1 MDFDWQKFVNPAQ
14 FSNANYITDLNPA
27 GGMSSL
33 RDVAASSMG
42 LPVKPHGETP
52 PPETNLSFEQMAKT
66 AIAPHTNRFQQIS
79 NTVSKVGN
87 AISNGLPPLPN
98 LNPTTPQ
105 MTPSMDYDYTH
116 GLE

>member
-33 RDVAASSMG
+33 RDVASSAMG
-42 LPVKPHGETP
+42 LPVKPPGEAQP
-52 PPETNLSFEQMAKT
+52 DPSFGQMVQG
-66 AIAPHTNRFQQIS
+66 AIAPHMNRFQQIS

-87 AISNGLPPLPN
+87 AVSNGLPPLPN
-98 LNPTTPQ
+98 LTPTTPA
-105 MTPSMDYDYTH
+105 SKGEEYDH
-116 GLE
+116 NW